1 MSDRTL
7 TQRIRQNH
15 AIEHATL
22 TILSQ
27 RRPGTQLVA
36 RSDLMGFMVYGE
48 VDASDLWAAADEA
61 VERLRAGESQLAV
74 HSNCGTNLVAAGTLS
89 AIAAMVASAGRQRT
103 LWDRIPSAILGATT
117 ALLFSAP
124 AGRWLQANVT
134 TLADVDGAT
143 VTSVERVGTSP
154 VPRHRVAITG

>member
-89 AIAAMVASAGRQRT
+89 ALAAMLASAGRQRT
-103 LWDRIPSAILGATT
+103 LWDRIPSADPGRHDSAYVLGTGG
-117 ALLFSAP
+117 ALAASQRNH
-124 AGRWLQANVT
+124 AG
-134 TLADVDGAT
+134 GC
-143 VTSVERVGTSP
+143 
-154 VPRHRVAITG
+154 